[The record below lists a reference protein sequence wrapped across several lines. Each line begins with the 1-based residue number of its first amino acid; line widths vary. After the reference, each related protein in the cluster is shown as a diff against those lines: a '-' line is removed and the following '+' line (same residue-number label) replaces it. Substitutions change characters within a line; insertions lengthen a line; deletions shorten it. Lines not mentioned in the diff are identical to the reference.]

1 MELNGLDV
9 YLVGGAVRD
18 ELLNRPVA
26 DRDWVVIGA
35 TPKMLIEQGYQQ
47 IGNDFPCFLHPKTKE
62 EYALARTERKSGK
75 GHTGFICDFG
85 PEVTLE
91 EDLSRRDL
99 TINAIA
105 KTESGDYVDPYNGRA
120 DLNNKILRH
129 VSDAFAEDPLRVL
142 RVARFAARYADLG
155 FTVHPDTLVLM
166 AQLASNGELDELT
179 PERVWKEMSRA
190 LTEPRPSE
198 FFRVLRAC
206 GALKTLLPELDCLFG
221 VPQPAEHHPEIDTGD
236 HVMMVVDTA
245 RAYFDNPIVT
255 WAALLHD
262 LGKGLTPKEEW
273 PSHIRHEIRGVPL
286 VEEVCN
292 RYKLPKDFRTLA
304 MLVSEHHLR
313 CHKLLDMKP
322 KSILKLLE
330 ALDGFRRPERVKH
343 FAQTCE
349 ADARGRLGLED
360 RSYPQSWLLIKCGEE
375 GKNIDIKPLLEE
387 GYQGLKLAEKIRRLR
402 LSAIKCF
409 MANYRKETL
418 GKS

>member
-1 MELNGLDV
+1 MQV

-18 ELLNRPVA
+18 ELLNRSVA

-35 TPKMLIEQGYQQ
+35 TPNMLIEQGYQQ

-75 GHTGFICDFG
+75 GYTGFICDFG

-105 KTESGDYVDPYNGRA
+105 KSESGEYVDPYNGRA
-120 DLNNKILRH
+120 DLANKILRH
-129 VSDAFAEDPLRVL
+129 VSDAFVEDPLRVL
-142 RVARFAARYADLG
+142 RVARFAARYADIG
-155 FTVHPDTLVLM
+155 FSVHPDTLALM
-166 AQLASNGELDELT
+166 TQLVDSGELNALT
-179 PERVWKEMSRA
+179 PERVWKEMSRV
-190 LTEPRPSE
+190 LSEPRPSE

-206 GALKTLLPELDCLFG
+206 GALKVLLPELDCLFG
-221 VPQPAEHHPEIDTGD
+221 VPQPEQHHPEIDTGE
-236 HVMMVVDTA
+236 HVMMVLDA
-245 RAYFDNPIVT
+245 AKAYFDTPIVT

-273 PSHIRHEIRGVPL
+273 PRHIRHEIRGVPL
-286 VEEVCN
+286 VEAVCQ
-292 RYKLPKDFRTLA
+292 RYKVPKDFRTLA

-313 CHKLLDMKP
+313 CHKLLEMQA

-330 ALDGFRRPERVKH
+330 ALDGFRRSERVRY

-360 RSYPQSWLLIKCGEE
+360 RDYPQAQLLVKCVEA
-375 GKNIDIKPLLEE
+375 GKGINIKPLIEA

-402 LSAIKCF
+402 LTAIKNL
-409 MANYRKETL
+409 MSSYQKKSKEDTL
-418 GKS
+418 